1 MSFLKMFE
9 LNSDRFLLLMSK
21 YIIPI
26 MLVFTFIFS
35 IPVSVKSEIQETQT
49 EGGAQLVRSLESLR
63 DLDNGVL
70 ALCGGMCSCATC
82 HCYIEES
89 WASKLGEREDDEQE
103 LLEDLDSYK
112 ENQSRLSCQVEF
124 SEEMD
129 GMKVEIAPD
138 E

>member
-1 MSFLKMFE
+1 MVYSH
-9 LNSDRFLLLMSK
+9 
-21 YIIPI
+21 
-26 MLVFTFIFS
+26 
-35 IPVSVKSEIQETQT
+35 
-49 EGGAQLVRSLESLR
+49 
-63 DLDNGVL
+63 
-70 ALCGGMCSCATC
+70 CA
-82 HCYIEES
+82 E
-89 WASKLGEREDDEQE
+89 ASKLGEREDDEQE

>member
-1 MSFLKMFE
+1 MPKIHVIDSEGKEHTVEGQLG
-9 LNSDRFLLLMSK
+9 LSLM
-21 YIIPI
+21 
-26 MLVFTFIFS
+26 
-35 IPVSVKSEIQETQT
+35 
-49 EGGAQLVRSLESLR
+49 ESLR

-103 LLEDLDSYK
+103 LLEDLDSFR
-112 ENQSRLSCQVEF
+112 EDQSRLSCQIGF
-124 SEEMD
+124 SDVVD
-129 GMKVEIAPD
+129 GMRVEVAPD

>member
-1 MSFLKMFE
+1 MPKIHVIDSECKEHTVEGQLG
-9 LNSDRFLLLMSK
+9 LSLM
-21 YIIPI
+21 
-26 MLVFTFIFS
+26 
-35 IPVSVKSEIQETQT
+35 
-49 EGGAQLVRSLESLR
+49 ESLR

-103 LLEDLDSYK
+103 LLEDLDSFR
-112 ENQSRLSCQVEF
+112 EDQSRLSCQIEF

-129 GMKVEIAPD
+129 GIRVEIAPD

>member
-1 MSFLKMFE
+1 MPKIHVIDSKGEKHTLE
-9 LNSDRFLLLMSK
+9 GQVGLSLM
-21 YIIPI
+21 
-26 MLVFTFIFS
+26 
-35 IPVSVKSEIQETQT
+35 
-49 EGGAQLVRSLESLR
+49 ESLKS
-63 DLDNGVL
+63 LNYGVL

-103 LLEDLDSYK
+103 LLEDLDSFR
-112 ENQSRLSCQVEF
+112 ENQSRLSCQVDF

-129 GMKVEIAPD
+129 GIRVEIAPD

>member
-1 MSFLKMFE
+1 MPKIHVIDSEGEEHTVEGQEGL
-9 LNSDRFLLLMSK
+9 SLM
-21 YIIPI
+21 
-26 MLVFTFIFS
+26 
-35 IPVSVKSEIQETQT
+35 
-49 EGGAQLVRSLESLR
+49 ESLR

-89 WASKLGEREDDEQE
+89 WASKLGDREDDEQE
-103 LLEDLDSYK
+103 LLEDLDSFK
-112 ENQSRLSCQVEF
+112 EDQSRLSCQIEF

-129 GMKVEIAPD
+129 GMRVEIASD

>member
-1 MSFLKMFE
+1 MPKIHVIDSEGEEHTVEGQGGL
-9 LNSDRFLLLMSK
+9 SLM
-21 YIIPI
+21 
-26 MLVFTFIFS
+26 
-35 IPVSVKSEIQETQT
+35 E
-49 EGGAQLVRSLESLR
+49 RLR

-89 WASKLGEREDDEQE
+89 WASKLGDREDDEQE
-103 LLEDLDSYK
+103 LLEDLDSFK
-112 ENQSRLSCQVEF
+112 EDQSRLSCQIEF

-129 GMKVEIAPD
+129 GMRVEIASD

>member
-1 MSFLKMFE
+1 MPKIHVIDSEGEEHTVEGQAGL
-9 LNSDRFLLLMSK
+9 SLM
-21 YIIPI
+21 
-26 MLVFTFIFS
+26 
-35 IPVSVKSEIQETQT
+35 
-49 EGGAQLVRSLESLR
+49 ESLR

-89 WASKLGEREDDEQE
+89 WASKLDDREDDEQE
-103 LLEDLDSYK
+103 LLEDLDSFK
-112 ENQSRLSCQVEF
+112 EDQSRVSCQIEF

-129 GMKVEIAPD
+129 GMRVEIASD

>member
-1 MSFLKMFE
+1 MPKIHVIDSEGKEHTVEVQLG
-9 LNSDRFLLLMSK
+9 LSLM
-21 YIIPI
+21 
-26 MLVFTFIFS
+26 
-35 IPVSVKSEIQETQT
+35 
-49 EGGAQLVRSLESLR
+49 ESLR

-103 LLEDLDSYK
+103 LLEDLDSFR
-112 ENQSRLSCQVEF
+112 EDQSRLSCQIEF

-129 GMKVEIAPD
+129 GIRVEIAPD

>member
-1 MSFLKMFE
+1 MPKIHVIDSEGEEHTVEGQVGL
-9 LNSDRFLLLMSK
+9 SLM
-21 YIIPI
+21 
-26 MLVFTFIFS
+26 
-35 IPVSVKSEIQETQT
+35 
-49 EGGAQLVRSLESLR
+49 ESLR

-89 WASKLGEREDDEQE
+89 WASKLGDREDDEQE
-103 LLEDLDSYK
+103 LLEDLDSFK
-112 ENQSRLSCQVEF
+112 EDRFLYHLLTKKFNFDESQWITNAFSRLSCQIEF

-129 GMKVEIAPD
+129 GMRVEIASD